1 MSTNMNLLRG
11 KLKERSMTQQELA
24 HKIGM
29 DSSTLSRKLASDGL
43 KFTVGEM
50 HDKFIFKGGESEMT
64 FEQFKKTIP
73 HIKKKM
79 QGWPYKAIIIDGPQG
94 PTGKTTAAKL
104 LREQGLTV
112 YEDWEV
118 LHVTL
123 DALLPEWQE
132 SAEKR

>member
-1 MSTNMNLLRG
+1 
-11 KLKERSMTQQELA
+11 
-24 HKIGM
+24 
-29 DSSTLSRKLASDGL
+29 
-43 KFTVGEM
+43 
-50 HDKFIFKGGESEMT
+50 MT
-64 FEQFKKTIP
+64 FAEFKKAIP
-73 HIKKKM
+73 SIKRKM

-132 SAEKR
+132 RGAHKEVKKMKDFFSDNWQTIVIAAATTIVVRLLLGW